1 MIRLLQTD
9 VFSKWLGGLRD
20 SVARTRINKRLDRLA
35 LGNPGDVKALGK
47 GLFEMRIDHGPGY
60 RAYYFRHAQEIV
72 VLLAGGDKK
81 MQERDIVTAFELME
95 AVKATWPK

>member
-1 MIRLLQTD
+1 M
-9 VFSKWLGGLRD
+9 G
-20 SVARTRINKRLDRLA
+20 